1 MRYENRTSGHYK
13 FYEID
18 LIPGPT
24 NSQGRDTYAV
34 RAKWGK
40 IGTPRPRSEIKA
52 HGSWDVCFKEMER
65 LIKKRE
71 KRGYKKISDKD

>member
-1 MRYENRTSGHYK
+1 MRYENRKGTHYK

-24 NSQGRDTYAV
+24 DSQGRDTYAV

-40 IGTPRPRSEIKA
+40 IGTEKPRSEIKKV
-52 HGSWDVCFKEMER
+52 GLFDECFREMER
-65 LIKKRE
+65 LINRRVRKQYE
-71 KRGYKKISDKD
+71 KITEK